1 VVGCRGRA
9 KGSGVGG
16 GYTGQRLESKKT
28 DGGIA
33 EEDLH
38 GESTLKDSKR
48 DSRLQ
53 RTSKRPAG
61 AEYSVFGWVAQP
73 STGAGFRVGT

>member
-1 VVGCRGRA
+1 MIGCRGRR
-9 KGSGVGG
+9 KGLGGGG

-33 EEDLH
+33 EEVLH
-38 GESTLKDSKR
+38 GESTLKESKR

-53 RTSKRPAG
+53 RTTKGPAG
-61 AEYSVFGWVAQP
+61 AEYSVFRWVVQP
-73 STGAGFRVGT
+73 STGAGVRVGT

>member
-1 VVGCRGRA
+1 MPWASERDW
-9 KGSGVGG
+9 GS

-28 DGGIA
+28 DGGID

-38 GESTLKDSKR
+38 GESTLKESKR

-53 RTSKRPAG
+53 RTMKGPAG
-61 AEYSVFGWVAQP
+61 RRRILYFRWVVQP
-73 STGAGFRVGT
+73 STGAGVRVGT